1 MESSEFR
8 FTNKSR
14 GAGESENH
22 RVFKLGEGPETTESW
37 YLHFANESAEAWM
50 GTVPTSKPH
59 SRFPEQE
66 QQAYRQLTEAS
77 KQHVVIW
84 QVLTEHL

>member
-59 SRFPEQE
+59 SSQSRNSRR
-66 QQAYRQLTEAS
+66 AGN
-77 KQHVVIW
+77 
-84 QVLTEHL
+84 